1 MTDGAGRQEGMMG
14 AGLRCALLAVCL
26 SGCIASP
33 GGKTPPTKN
42 PPTGVGGNGGVA
54 TWPPPA
60 PPGAKPPTTPPPTL
74 GPPISAPAGQWTWVD
89 IPGSACADGSQTGFA
104 VNMATNSKDVLIF
117 LEGGGACW
125 DGSSCWGTVPTS
137 FYMTGYG
144 PSQLSSD
151 PQLTVLYVLNRSDAA
166 NPFKDMNLVFLPY
179 CTGDAFAGAS
189 VTQLDVNGTPKPTHF
204 VGAANM
210 RLFLERLVPT
220 FSEAGQVWLGGDS
233 AGGFGAGFNYGR
245 VRDAFPNAK
254 VGVLDDSGPPIEPDP
269 ARWALWLN
277 AWDIELPPDC
287 PQCVD
292 GPAALVDYYSRR
304 SPDGRFGLISYEYD
318 SVIAPFMNLSSTQFQ
333 SELYS
338 QLDHM
343 GATWPNGRYF
353 VIAGSSHVGM
363 LTPSQQLKDWVSAMV
378 AGGQGWSNTR
388 P

>member
-1 MTDGAGRQEGMMG
+1 MA
-14 AGLRCALLAVCL
+14 A
-26 SGCIASP
+26 
-33 GGKTPPTKN
+33 N
-42 PPTGVGGNGGVA
+42 
-54 TWPPPA
+54 
-60 PPGAKPPTTPPPTL
+60 
-74 GPPISAPAGQWTWVD
+74 
-89 IPGSACADGSQTGFA
+89 SQ
-104 VNMATNSKDVLIF
+104 DVLIF

-151 PQLTVLYVLNRSDAA
+151 PQLTVLYVLNRSDAS
-166 NPFKDMNLVFLPY
+166 NPFKDMNLVFIPY

-189 VTQLDVNGTPKPTHF
+189 VTNLDVNGTPKPTHF

-210 RLFLERLVPT
+210 SLFLRRIVPT
-220 FSEAGQVWLGGDS
+220 FANAGQVWLGGDS

-245 VRDAFPNAK
+245 VRAAFPNAK

-269 ARWALWLN
+269 QRWALWLN

-287 PQCVD
+287 PECVD
-292 GPAALVDYYSRR
+292 GPAALVDYYSQR

-333 SELYS
+333 QELYA

-343 GATWPNGRYF
+343 GATWPNGRYY
-353 VIAGSSHVGM
+353 VISGSSHVGL
-363 LTPSQQLKDWVSAMV
+363 LTPTQQLKDWVSAMV
-378 AGGQGWSNTR
+378 TGGQGWNDTR